1 MPFRTTSCIMTRWR
15 RRAVTR
21 MTRTV
26 VGALVSVSLLAAG
39 TSCTPA
45 ERDGSAAN
53 PLKMADG
60 WALTHPFGVGGT
72 TPFLEE
78 LDGSALNVDYFASGQ
93 MGAVQ
98 DLPDILRSGIVDLG
112 IVSPSYNSSEFPL
125 SSVGDLPGF
134 GSDAC
139 AIGYSMMELG
149 SPGNVLYEEELKDM
163 KFRPLWA
170 STVPSYEVMTS
181 GVEVTTPEDV
191 AGLVL
196 RSPGGSLDRV
206 VRGLDAAGVSMPTG
220 DFYEAISRSTVE
232 GTVTGPVSVT
242 PYGLEDVL
250 TDTTVGAELGSI
262 TVYYGINTD
271 SWDRLSSE
279 QQNVLTSAAAD
290 AQQSVCG
297 ELNSANAEAYQTMDE
312 AGVTL
317 HDISA
322 DEETWRRATAPVIEE
337 WVDTAEEAGLPARRV
352 LDAFTAAMDHY
363 RNDEAGKG

>member
-1 MPFRTTSCIMTRWR
+1 MSPRTTPGSR
-15 RRAVTR
+15 RGILAVTR
-21 MTRTV
+21 TI
-26 VGALVSVSLLAAG
+26 VGAVAAVTLLASG
-39 TSCTPA
+39 TACTP
-45 ERDGSAAN
+45 EVRDGTATN

-72 TPFLEE
+72 TPFL
-78 LDGSALNVDYFASGQ
+78 DALGESGVEVDYFASGQ

-98 DLPDILRSGIVDLG
+98 DLPDTLRGGIVDLG

-149 SPGNVLYEEELKDM
+149 APGNILYDEELEDM

-181 GVEVTTPEDV
+181 GVEVTSPEDA

-206 VRGLDAAGVSMPTG
+206 VDGLDAAGVSMPTG

-262 TVYYGINTD
+262 TVFYGINTD
-271 SWDRLSSE
+271 AWERLSTD
-279 QQNVLTSAAAD
+279 QQQAVIAAAEI
-290 AQQSVCG
+290 AQRSVCD
-297 ELNSANAEAYQTMDE
+297 ELNNANAEAYQTMED

-317 HDISA
+317 HDISPQR
-322 DEETWRRATAPVIEE
+322 DEWRRATEPVVEN
-337 WVDTAEEAGLPARRV
+337 WVETAEAAGLPGRRV
-352 LDAFTAAMDHY
+352 LDAFTTAMDHY
-363 RNDEAGKG
+363 SNHHIEKS